1 MSDYPTPTTAREALA
16 LVWDLAHPMKEGQE
30 VPIGTECIAKVA
42 DGEFMVYRSL
52 KPFDGVSRPGWAEAR
67 TLDPLPGPEP
77 DPEPDWLDAPAVLAA
92 MKGRSGQ
99 KVWLPKP
106 NGHWECTCCGVVRH
120 WFNMADVTPLWP
132 KEDAAYS
139 SHYDEPWCTWLG
151 GEPHNIN
158 EK

>member
-1 MSDYPTPTTAREALA
+1 MNFHPAPTTAREALTLA
-16 LVWDLAHPMKEGQE
+16 WELAHPVKEGQIIP
-30 VPIGTECIAKVA
+30 VGTWLVERRG
-42 DGEFMVYRSL
+42 DEFAVGKNDY
-52 KPFDGVSRPGWAEAR
+52 FEATANDWDVKNRR
-67 TLDPLPGPEP
+67 TLDPLP

-151 GEPHNIN
+151 GEPHDIN
-158 EK
+158 EKW